1 MPQRQTKFSETWLSS
16 VDSNGQRIGEW
27 CRKGQNEYQAYCQ
40 FCDVQV
46 KCDNAG
52 KTQLLQHSKQK
63 KHIDAIKPS
72 VDKKQKKLVAF
83 SKQSGES
90 SACSSQSLGLITPGD
105 SMNAEI
111 FWLAKVSVS
120 NLNLQSVDNIG
131 DLFRAMFPDS
141 KIAANFKLSHT
152 SASYMIADGMSK
164 YFTQLIVKDL
174 VKSKLPFCIHFDETT
189 STQVKKQMDLTL
201 RYWSPTH
208 EEVWITYYTSLFF
221 GHAEGEKVAVKMY
234 EQLVSDGIPVA
245 QLVTLVRDGPNV
257 NKTMF
262 RKMDELIRHDNP
274 EFTVLVDLGSCSIH
288 TIHNAFG
295 KGLEKCGKEIEQLC
309 MDLHALFKYSAA
321 RREDFREVQIEMDLD
336 LTNFLQHTVVRWLS
350 IGPAVKRILEQWEA
364 VTQFVTD
371 LAKDPKKLPRSIN
384 FKRVHM
390 MLYAKEKMV
399 TRVLLEFLNDVI
411 PIFEQFLLLFQ
422 RASPVIHIMYDSM
435 CDILVRLLRRF
446 MKGQAVE
453 KRYGSDITSIECQ
466 DVKHQLPDKSI
477 VIGKGAREALV
488 KLTSEQQRQALL
500 GIRSFMCTTAT
511 ELQQKLPLKNEL
523 LRQLGC
529 TNPNIERLT
538 AVLQPEISTS
548 EVIDE
553 WKLFQVDNE
562 LSDYNQQE
570 RIEKYWNAVFQLQS
584 SDGQLRYKLLPAVIK
599 SALTLGQTNAE
610 SECSLSVNAA
620 IVTRERTLL
629 SENTIIGLRVV
640 KEAVRFFDPVSN
652 QPEKIA
658 ITDDLRRFVRNAHA
672 AYKERLERMKR
683 KKDEVQR
690 MKEISEKAKKEKE
703 RLLEKKKSLELTED
717 NLNEQ
722 EEKAR
727 QKLSVADELLK
738 DATSKL
744 DSALASKPIN
754 TNSITA
760 TKMMLETAS
769 VKREE
774 AMDELDEIRKRR
786 KSLDKSTH
794 KPLDQALPSKET
806 SKSKRKL
813 ESEEKSQKKLKK

>member
-1 MPQRQTKFSETWLSS
+1 
-16 VDSNGQRIGEW
+16 
-27 CRKGQNEYQAYCQ
+27 
-40 FCDVQV
+40 
-46 KCDNAG
+46 
-52 KTQLLQHSKQK
+52 
-63 KHIDAIKPS
+63 
-72 VDKKQKKLVAF
+72 
-83 SKQSGES
+83 
-90 SACSSQSLGLITPGD
+90 
-105 SMNAEI
+105 
-111 FWLAKVSVS
+111 
-120 NLNLQSVDNIG
+120 
-131 DLFRAMFPDS
+131 MFPDS
-141 KIAANFKLSHT
+141 KIAANFKLSCT

-245 QLVTLVRDGPNV
+245 KLVTLVRDGPNV
-257 NKTMF
+257 SKTIF
-262 RKMDELIRHDNP
+262 RKMDELTRHDNP
-274 EFTVLVDLGSCSIH
+274 EFTGLVDLGSCSIH

-390 MLYAKEKMV
+390 MLNAKEKMV

-411 PIFEQFLLLFQ
+411 PVFEQFLLLFQ
-422 RASPVIHIMYDSM
+422 RASPVIHIMYGSM

-446 MKGQAVE
+446 MKGRAVE
-453 KRYGSDITSIECQ
+453 KRYGSDLTSIECQ
-466 DVKHQLPDKSI
+466 DVKLQLPDKSI

-529 TNPNIERLT
+529 TNPLKRKKESTVSSIERLT
-538 AVLQPEISTS
+538 TVLQPAISTS

-553 WKLFQVDNE
+553 WKLFQVDNK
-562 LSDYNQQE
+562 LPDYNQQE

-599 SALTLGQTNAE
+599 STLTLGQTNAE
-610 SECSLSVNAA
+610 SERSLSVNAA
-620 IVTRERTLL
+620 IVT
-629 SENTIIGLRVV
+629 
-640 KEAVRFFDPVSN
+640 
-652 QPEKIA
+652 
-658 ITDDLRRFVRNAHA
+658 
-672 AYKERLERMKR
+672 
-683 KKDEVQR
+683 
-690 MKEISEKAKKEKE
+690 
-703 RLLEKKKSLELTED
+703 
-717 NLNEQ
+717 
-722 EEKAR
+722 
-727 QKLSVADELLK
+727 
-738 DATSKL
+738 
-744 DSALASKPIN
+744 
-754 TNSITA
+754 
-760 TKMMLETAS
+760 
-769 VKREE
+769 
-774 AMDELDEIRKRR
+774 
-786 KSLDKSTH
+786 
-794 KPLDQALPSKET
+794 
-806 SKSKRKL
+806 
-813 ESEEKSQKKLKK
+813 

>member
-63 KHIDAIKPS
+63 KHIDAIKHS

-120 NLNLQSVDNIG
+120 NLNLRSVDNIG

-141 KIAANFKLSHT
+141 KIAANFKLSCT

-201 RYWSPTH
+201 RYWSPIH

-221 GHAEGEKVAVKMY
+221 GHAEGEKVAVKLY

-245 QLVTLVRDGPNV
+245 KLVTLVRDGPNV
-257 NKTMF
+257 NKTTF

-274 EFTVLVDLGSCSIH
+274 EFTGLVDLGSCSIH

-295 KGLEKCGKEIEQLC
+295 KGLEKCGKEIEQLG
-309 MDLHALFKYSAA
+309 MDLHVLFKYSAA

-371 LAKDPKKLPRSIN
+371 LAKDSKKLPRSIN
-384 FKRVHM
+384 FKRVRM
-390 MLYAKEKMV
+390 MLNAKEKMV

-411 PIFEQFLLLFQ
+411 PVFEQFLLLFQ
-422 RASPVIHIMYDSM
+422 RASPVIHIMYDSRSM
-435 CDILVRLLRRF
+435 FDILVRLPRRF

-453 KRYGSDITSIECQ
+453 KRYGSDLTSIECQ
-466 DVKHQLPDKSI
+466 DVKLQLPDKSI

-500 GIRSFMCTTAT
+500 GICSFMCTTAT

-529 TNPNIERLT
+529 TNPLKRKKESTVSSIERLNNC
-538 AVLQPEISTS
+538 V
-548 EVIDE
+548 
-553 WKLFQVDNE
+553 
-562 LSDYNQQE
+562 
-570 RIEKYWNAVFQLQS
+570 
-584 SDGQLRYKLLPAVIK
+584 
-599 SALTLGQTNAE
+599 
-610 SECSLSVNAA
+610 
-620 IVTRERTLL
+620 
-629 SENTIIGLRVV
+629 
-640 KEAVRFFDPVSN
+640 
-652 QPEKIA
+652 
-658 ITDDLRRFVRNAHA
+658 
-672 AYKERLERMKR
+672 
-683 KKDEVQR
+683 
-690 MKEISEKAKKEKE
+690 
-703 RLLEKKKSLELTED
+703 
-717 NLNEQ
+717 
-722 EEKAR
+722 
-727 QKLSVADELLK
+727 
-738 DATSKL
+738 
-744 DSALASKPIN
+744 
-754 TNSITA
+754 
-760 TKMMLETAS
+760 TAS
-769 VKREE
+769 N
-774 AMDELDEIRKRR
+774 
-786 KSLDKSTH
+786 
-794 KPLDQALPSKET
+794 
-806 SKSKRKL
+806 
-813 ESEEKSQKKLKK
+813 

>member
-1 MPQRQTKFSETWLSS
+1 M
-16 VDSNGQRIGEW
+16 
-27 CRKGQNEYQAYCQ
+27 
-40 FCDVQV
+40 QV

-63 KHIDAIKPS
+63 KHIDAIKHS
-72 VDKKQKKLVAF
+72 VDKKQKNLVAF

-120 NLNLQSVDNIG
+120 NLSLQSVDNIG

-141 KIAANFKLSHT
+141 KIAANFKLSRT
-152 SASYMIADGMSK
+152 STSYMIADGMSK

-208 EEVWITYYTSLFF
+208 EVWITYYTSL
-221 GHAEGEKVAVKMY
+221 
-234 EQLVSDGIPVA
+234 
-245 QLVTLVRDGPNV
+245 
-257 NKTMF
+257 
-262 RKMDELIRHDNP
+262 
-274 EFTVLVDLGSCSIH
+274 
-288 TIHNAFG
+288 
-295 KGLEKCGKEIEQLC
+295 
-309 MDLHALFKYSAA
+309 
-321 RREDFREVQIEMDLD
+321 
-336 LTNFLQHTVVRWLS
+336 
-350 IGPAVKRILEQWEA
+350 
-364 VTQFVTD
+364 
-371 LAKDPKKLPRSIN
+371 
-384 FKRVHM
+384 
-390 MLYAKEKMV
+390 
-399 TRVLLEFLNDVI
+399 
-411 PIFEQFLLLFQ
+411 
-422 RASPVIHIMYDSM
+422 
-435 CDILVRLLRRF
+435 
-446 MKGQAVE
+446 
-453 KRYGSDITSIECQ
+453 
-466 DVKHQLPDKSI
+466 
-477 VIGKGAREALV
+477 
-488 KLTSEQQRQALL
+488 
-500 GIRSFMCTTAT
+500 
-511 ELQQKLPLKNEL
+511 L

-529 TNPNIERLT
+529 TNPLKRKKESTVSSIERLT
-538 AVLQPEISTS
+538 TVLQPAISTS

-562 LSDYNQQE
+562 LPDYNQQE
-570 RIEKYWNAVFQLQS
+570 RIENYWNAVFQLQS

-610 SECSLSVNAA
+610 SEHSLSVNAA
-620 IVTRERTLL
+620 IVTQERTLL

-672 AYKERLERMKR
+672 ACKERLEREREDEEKKR
-683 KKDEVQR
+683 QEVQR

-744 DSALASKPIN
+744 DSALGSKPIN

-760 TKMMLETAS
+760 AKMMLETA
-769 VKREE
+769 KC
-774 AMDELDEIRKRR
+774 
-786 KSLDKSTH
+786 
-794 KPLDQALPSKET
+794 KEGG
-806 SKSKRKL
+806 SYG
-813 ESEEKSQKKLKK
+813 

>member
-1 MPQRQTKFSETWLSS
+1 
-16 VDSNGQRIGEW
+16 
-27 CRKGQNEYQAYCQ
+27 
-40 FCDVQV
+40 
-46 KCDNAG
+46 
-52 KTQLLQHSKQK
+52 
-63 KHIDAIKPS
+63 
-72 VDKKQKKLVAF
+72 
-83 SKQSGES
+83 
-90 SACSSQSLGLITPGD
+90 
-105 SMNAEI
+105 
-111 FWLAKVSVS
+111 
-120 NLNLQSVDNIG
+120 
-131 DLFRAMFPDS
+131 
-141 KIAANFKLSHT
+141 
-152 SASYMIADGMSK
+152 MIADGMSK

-221 GHAEGEKVAVKMY
+221 GHAEGEKVAVKVY

-245 QLVTLVRDGPNV
+245 KLVTLVQDGPNV
-257 NKTMF
+257 NKTIF

-274 EFTVLVDLGSCSIH
+274 EFTGLVDLGSCSIH

-295 KGLEKCGKEIEQLC
+295 KGQCGKEIEQLC
-309 MDLHALFKYSAA
+309 MDLRALFKYSAA
-321 RREDFREVQIEMDLD
+321 RCEDFREVQIEMDLD
-336 LTNFLQHTVVRWLS
+336 LTNFLQYTVVRWLS

-390 MLYAKEKMV
+390 MLNAKEKMV

-411 PIFEQFLLLFQ
+411 PVFEQFLLLFP

-453 KRYGSDITSIECQ
+453 KRCGSDLTSIEYQ
-466 DVKHQLPDKSI
+466 DVKLQLPDKSI
-477 VIGKGAREALV
+477 VIRKGAREALV

-500 GIRSFMCTTAT
+500 GICSFMCTTAT

-529 TNPNIERLT
+529 TNPLKSKKESTVSSIERLT
-538 AVLQPEISTS
+538 TVLQPAISTS

-562 LSDYNQQE
+562 LPDYNQQE
-570 RIEKYWNAVFQLQS
+570 RIEKYWNAVFRLQS

-610 SECSLSVNAA
+610 SERSLSVNAA

-640 KEAVRFFDPVSN
+640 KEAVRLFDPVSN

-672 AYKERLERMKR
+672 AYKERLEREREDEEKKR
-683 KKDEVQR
+683 QEVQR

-703 RLLEKKKSLELTED
+703 RLLEK
-717 NLNEQ
+717 
-722 EEKAR
+722 EEIFG
-727 QKLSVADELLK
+727 
-738 DATSKL
+738 TH
-744 DSALASKPIN
+744 
-754 TNSITA
+754 
-760 TKMMLETAS
+760 
-769 VKREE
+769 
-774 AMDELDEIRKRR
+774 RR
-786 KSLDKSTH
+786 
-794 KPLDQALPSKET
+794 
-806 SKSKRKL
+806 
-813 ESEEKSQKKLKK
+813 

>member
-1 MPQRQTKFSETWLSS
+1 
-16 VDSNGQRIGEW
+16 
-27 CRKGQNEYQAYCQ
+27 
-40 FCDVQV
+40 
-46 KCDNAG
+46 
-52 KTQLLQHSKQK
+52 
-63 KHIDAIKPS
+63 
-72 VDKKQKKLVAF
+72 
-83 SKQSGES
+83 
-90 SACSSQSLGLITPGD
+90 
-105 SMNAEI
+105 MNAEI

-120 NLNLQSVDNIG
+120 NLSLRSLDNIG
-131 DLFRAMFPDS
+131 HLLRAMFPDS
-141 KIAANFKLSHT
+141 KIAANFKLGRT

-174 VKSKLPFCIHFDETT
+174 VKSKLPFCIQFDETT

-245 QLVTLVRDGPNV
+245 KLVTLVRDGPNV
-257 NKTMF
+257 NKTIF

-274 EFTVLVDLGSCSIH
+274 EFTGLVDLGSYSIH

-321 RREDFREVQIEMDLD
+321 RHEDFREVQIEMDLD

-364 VTQFVTD
+364 VTQ
-371 LAKDPKKLPRSIN
+371 LKLPRSIN

-390 MLYAKEKMV
+390 MLNAEQKMV

-411 PIFEQFLLLFQ
+411 PVFEQFLLLFQ

-446 MKGQAVE
+446 RKGQAVE
-453 KRYGSDITSIECQ
+453 KRYGSDLTSIECQ
-466 DVKHQLPDKSI
+466 DVKLQLLDKSI

-488 KLTSEQQRQALL
+488 KLTSEQQRQVLL

-511 ELQQKLPLKNEL
+511 ELQEKLPLKNEL

-529 TNPNIERLT
+529 TNPLKRKKESTVSSIERLT
-538 AVLQPEISTS
+538 AVLQLAISTS

-562 LSDYNQQE
+562 LPDYNQQE
-570 RIEKYWNAVFQLQS
+570 RIEKYWNTVFQLQS

-620 IVTRERTLL
+620 IFTQERTLL
-629 SENTIIGLRVV
+629 SENTIIGLPCCQRSCKV
-640 KEAVRFFDPVSN
+640 FDPVSN

-672 AYKERLERMKR
+672 AYKERLER
-683 KKDEVQR
+683 
-690 MKEISEKAKKEKE
+690 E
-703 RLLEKKKSLELTED
+703 RG
-717 NLNEQ
+717 
-722 EEKAR
+722 
-727 QKLSVADELLK
+727 
-738 DATSKL
+738 
-744 DSALASKPIN
+744 
-754 TNSITA
+754 
-760 TKMMLETAS
+760 
-769 VKREE
+769 
-774 AMDELDEIRKRR
+774 
-786 KSLDKSTH
+786 
-794 KPLDQALPSKET
+794 
-806 SKSKRKL
+806 
-813 ESEEKSQKKLKK
+813 

>member
-1 MPQRQTKFSETWLSS
+1 M
-16 VDSNGQRIGEW
+16 
-27 CRKGQNEYQAYCQ
+27 
-40 FCDVQV
+40 QV

-63 KHIDAIKPS
+63 KHIDAIKHS

-120 NLNLQSVDNIG
+120 NLSLRSVDNIG
-131 DLFRAMFPDS
+131 DLFRAMFPDG

-208 EEVWITYYTSLFF
+208 EEVRTTYYTSLFF
-221 GHAEGEKVAVKMY
+221 GYAEGGKVAVKMY
-234 EQLVSDGIPVA
+234 EHLVSDGIPVA
-245 QLVTLVRDGPNV
+245 KLVTLVRDGPNV
-257 NKTMF
+257 NKTIF
-262 RKMDELIRHDNP
+262 QKMDELIRHDNP
-274 EFTVLVDLGSCSIH
+274 EFTGLVDLGSCSIH

-321 RREDFREVQIEMDLD
+321 RHEDFREVQIEMDLD

-390 MLYAKEKMV
+390 MLNAKEKMV
-399 TRVLLEFLNDVI
+399 TRVLLEFMNDVI
-411 PIFEQFLLLFQ
+411 PVFEQFLLLLQ
-422 RASPVIHIMYDSM
+422 RVSPVIHIMYDSM

-446 MKGQAVE
+446 MKGQPVE
-453 KRYGSDITSIECQ
+453 KRYGSDLTSIECQ
-466 DVKHQLPDKSI
+466 DVKLQLPDKSI

-500 GIRSFMCTTAT
+500 GIHSFMCTTAT

-529 TNPNIERLT
+529 TNPLKRNKESTVSSIERLT
-538 AVLQPEISTS
+538 TVLQLAISTS
-548 EVIDE
+548 EMIDE

-562 LSDYNQQE
+562 LPDYNQQE

-584 SDGQLRYKLLPAVIK
+584 SDRQLRYKLLPAVIK
-599 SALTLGQTNAE
+599 SALTLGQTNVG

-620 IVTRERTLL
+620 IVTQERTLL
-629 SENTIIGLRVV
+629 SENTIIGLCVV
-640 KEAVRFFDPVSN
+640 EEAVRFFDPVSN

-658 ITDDLRRFVRNAHA
+658 ITDDLRRFVRNAMQ
-672 AYKERLERMKR
+672 LTR
-683 KKDEVQR
+683 KD
-690 MKEISEKAKKEKE
+690 
-703 RLLEKKKSLELTED
+703 
-717 NLNEQ
+717 
-722 EEKAR
+722 
-727 QKLSVADELLK
+727 
-738 DATSKL
+738 
-744 DSALASKPIN
+744 
-754 TNSITA
+754 
-760 TKMMLETAS
+760 
-769 VKREE
+769 
-774 AMDELDEIRKRR
+774 
-786 KSLDKSTH
+786 
-794 KPLDQALPSKET
+794 
-806 SKSKRKL
+806 
-813 ESEEKSQKKLKK
+813 

>member
-1 MPQRQTKFSETWLSS
+1 M
-16 VDSNGQRIGEW
+16 
-27 CRKGQNEYQAYCQ
+27 
-40 FCDVQV
+40 QV

-52 KTQLLQHSKQK
+52 KTHLLQHSKQK
-63 KHIDAIKPS
+63 KHIDAIKHS

-83 SKQSGES
+83 SKQSGKS

-105 SMNAEI
+105 SMNAEN

-120 NLNLQSVDNIG
+120 NLSLRSVDNIG

-141 KIAANFKLSHT
+141 KIAANFKLSRT

-189 STQVKKQMDLTL
+189 STWVKKQMDLTL

-245 QLVTLVRDGPNV
+245 KLVTLVRDGPNV
-257 NKTMF
+257 NKTIF
-262 RKMDELIRHDNP
+262 QKMDELIRHDNP
-274 EFTVLVDLGSCSIH
+274 EFTGLVDLGSCSIH

-321 RREDFREVQIEMDLD
+321 RREDFREVHIEMDLD

-371 LAKDPKKLPRSIN
+371 LAKDPKKFPRIIN

-390 MLYAKEKMV
+390 MLNAKEKMV

-411 PIFEQFLLLFQ
+411 PVFEQFLLLLQ
-422 RASPVIHIMYDSM
+422 RASAVIHIMYDSM

-453 KRYGSDITSIECQ
+453 KRYGSDLTSIECQ
-466 DVKHQLPDKSI
+466 DVKLQLPDKSI

-500 GIRSFMCTTAT
+500 GICSFMCTTAT

-529 TNPNIERLT
+529 TNPLKRKKESTVSSIERLNNC
-538 AVLQPEISTS
+538 V
-548 EVIDE
+548 
-553 WKLFQVDNE
+553 
-562 LSDYNQQE
+562 
-570 RIEKYWNAVFQLQS
+570 
-584 SDGQLRYKLLPAVIK
+584 
-599 SALTLGQTNAE
+599 
-610 SECSLSVNAA
+610 
-620 IVTRERTLL
+620 
-629 SENTIIGLRVV
+629 
-640 KEAVRFFDPVSN
+640 
-652 QPEKIA
+652 
-658 ITDDLRRFVRNAHA
+658 
-672 AYKERLERMKR
+672 
-683 KKDEVQR
+683 
-690 MKEISEKAKKEKE
+690 
-703 RLLEKKKSLELTED
+703 
-717 NLNEQ
+717 
-722 EEKAR
+722 
-727 QKLSVADELLK
+727 
-738 DATSKL
+738 
-744 DSALASKPIN
+744 
-754 TNSITA
+754 
-760 TKMMLETAS
+760 TAS
-769 VKREE
+769 N
-774 AMDELDEIRKRR
+774 
-786 KSLDKSTH
+786 
-794 KPLDQALPSKET
+794 
-806 SKSKRKL
+806 
-813 ESEEKSQKKLKK
+813 